1 MVRRV
6 NEPAEVPGPVDQI
19 LAHREQLYKYVPGG
33 FGGFGGFGGLAIA
46 ERIKETYGYG

>member
-19 LAHREQLYKYVPGG
+19 LAHLEQLYKYVP
-33 FGGFGGFGGLAIA
+33 GGFGGFGGLAIA

>member
-19 LAHREQLYKYVPGG
+19 LAHLEQLHKYVP
-33 FGGFGGFGGLAIA
+33 GGFGGLAIA